1 MSTLVSNTF
10 SSYQLTREEDIS
22 GRILNTQQKQVLQN
36 QLSSIATDKL
46 NLIFNPKEPEDYAMQ
61 VAYKQGQL
69 DLINYLLA
77 ESEETEAIAYQQKA
91 ASTNQE

>member
-1 MSTLVSNTF
+1 MSTLIPNTF

-69 DLINYLLA
+69 DFINYLLA

-91 ASTNQE
+91 TSTNQE